1 MNASDLIVLVPWAI
15 FGACLI
21 AICIRLLI
29 WRRGSRR
36 PPASGRRHRRR

>member
-1 MNASDLIVLVPWAI
+1 MNASDLIVLVPWVI

-21 AICIRLLI
+21 AICIRLLT

-36 PPASGRRHRRR
+36 PPAPGRRHGRR

>member
-1 MNASDLIVLVPWAI
+1 MNASDLIVLVPWVI

-21 AICIRLLI
+21 AICIRLVA

-36 PPASGRRHRRR
+36 PPAAGRRHRQR